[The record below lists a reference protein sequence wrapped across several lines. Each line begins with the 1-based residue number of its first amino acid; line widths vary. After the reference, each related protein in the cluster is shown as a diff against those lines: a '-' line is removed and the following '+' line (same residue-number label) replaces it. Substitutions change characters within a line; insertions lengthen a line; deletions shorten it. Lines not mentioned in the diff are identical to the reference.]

1 MYDDIINSLITYISQ
16 TYPGKKKAE
25 AYRWRRKDGWKE
37 WWKEEKIDGKKEGTR
52 GKKQKK
58 TLDII
63 IRRENPES
71 RNPVEIKSWD
81 QVCDET

>member
-1 MYDDIINSLITYISQ
+1 M
-16 TYPGKKKAE
+16 E
-25 AYRWRRKDGWKE
+25 R
-37 WWKEEKIDGKKEGTR
+37 KKER
-52 GKKQKK
+52 GEKNKKK